1 MYAPVAFFAFN
12 RPYHTN
18 ETLKSLSQ
26 NKISINTEIFA
37 FIDGAK
43 KNHER
48 HLVDNVEK
56 IIKSYSKKFQKIT
69 ILRSSENL
77 SGNTM
82 KRIHL
87 SNLFAKFESI
97 IVLEDDNLVS
107 KYFLSYMNEALIR
120 YKDVDKVWQI
130 NGYNYPN
137 QSTLYQEAFFT
148 RLGDSWGFGLWKD
161 RWFNFIDDKLASD
174 PNYLISKFDKAQ
186 IKAFNLGIQHDINW
200 SQVIANANG
209 KLNNPLD
216 VFRVAHIFMN
226 KGLCLSPRVSLVRNI
241 GHDGSGDR
249 CKPDRHFLN
258 ARLNNNK
265 INSFPKEI
273 IEDQKGLKDMQDFFN
288 KKYSLSNRILK
299 KFKTVYS
306 NIEKI
311 FFL

>member
-1 MYAPVAFFAFN
+1 MYTPVAFFAFN

-18 ETLKSLSQ
+18 ESLKALSQ
-26 NKISINTEIFA
+26 NKIAINTEIFA

-43 KNHER
+43 RNHEQ

-56 IIKSYSKKFQKIT
+56 IIKSYSNNFQKIT
-69 ILRSSENL
+69 IFRSSENL

-87 SNLFAKFESI
+87 SNLFSKFERI

-107 KYFLSYMNEALIR
+107 KYFLDYMNKALTR
-120 YKDVDKVWQI
+120 YKDIDKVWQI

-137 QSTLYQEAFFT
+137 ASTLYHEAFFT
-148 RLGDSWGFGLWKD
+148 RSQQSWGFGLWKD
-161 RWFNFIDDKLASD
+161 RWFKFIDHKLASD

-186 IKAFNLGIQHDINW
+186 IKAFNLGIQHDIKW

-209 KLNNPLD
+209 KLNNPID
-216 VFRVAHIFMN
+216 VFRDAHIFMN

-249 CKPDRHFLN
+249 CEMDRQFLN

-265 INSFPKEI
+265 INLFPKEI
-273 IEDQKGLKDMQDFFN
+273 IEDQKGLKDLQDYFN
-288 KKYSLSNRILK
+288 NKYSLSNRILRRFK
-299 KFKTVYS
+299 ILYSKF
-306 NIEKI
+306 EKI
-311 FFL
+311 IFQ